1 MKNRIDKNWLDE
13 ISLKNKT
20 LFYKLSVIVGL
31 FFVFPVFGFLLY
43 AVKYD
48 IIYDESLHIFL
59 IAFLIF
65 SFLGFLLLRSIFN
78 KVVSISN
85 SISGKI
91 TSDLS
96 VIRSY
101 KGEDELTNIIESF
114 NAIEGKFKFTLE
126 QLEKNALKMSTLK
139 ELTDLCYVTYDP
151 EELMYI
157 TLERALKLANAN
169 IGSVLMLERPN
180 RKNFILQANIGLVDI
195 VKVGDLIEFDKSIA
209 KYAVINKSPL
219 LVNDIE
225 KDSRFGRN
233 NRSLYGTKSFI
244 CMPIKT
250 TNDIIGVLT
259 VSRRDNDT
267 PFTAEDMEA
276 LSSLL
281 SSAAFTYENLRL
293 LKKNEQNRMFLK
305 QLEKIYKVI
314 CSSFKG
320 SELIYAVLNE
330 IQALVPFE
338 AAIIMVREETRPN
351 DLFIYDS
358 FSKIPINLSRGA
370 YYNYK
375 NSIFDKII
383 KQGTTLFLEDKDLD
397 ALHKNIEKELLCN
410 QGYKSCL
417 LAALKMRNS
426 VAGVLVLCTSKP
438 DLFHNKMEFINLAFD
453 SLSFSIE
460 RDMLSGAVE
469 KRENELDTLKEIG
482 NTLAIS
488 TFDID
493 KVLQYAMDMIRVVMN
508 VEAGSLFL
516 LHDSELDFKIAFGS
530 GDIDKLKK
538 FRIKL
543 GQGIAGYVAS
553 QGKSLVVNDITQSPH
568 FFPEIDRKIGF
579 QTQSALCIPM
589 ISQGKVLGVIEL
601 INKING
607 DFGPNDEHLLHSIVS
622 SLVIAMENARLYQE
636 TISMT
641 EHERGIRQMFQKFVP
656 MEVVEKIVYGKDVE
670 KAIVDEFRSLS
681 LLNIDIRGFSR
692 VAKKIGPQ
700 KTVSMLNYFFSVMGG
715 IVFNHHGI
723 VDKYLGDGFLAVFG
737 APVPSTVDA
746 DNAIAAALE
755 MKQSIEAVNKYFLQE
770 LGDPLVIGISI
781 HTGEV
786 VIGNIGFDKKM
797 DYTVIGDS
805 VNTVFRLQNLVKTL
819 PNGILISED
828 TRRAAK
834 SHLDIIEMGQYEID
848 STIGILKVYELTG
861 QEKY

>member
-1 MKNRIDKNWLDE
+1 MKKGFDKNWLNE

-20 LFYKLSVIVGL
+20 LFYKLSIIVGL

-59 IAFLIF
+59 IAFLVF

-85 SISGKI
+85 TISEKI

-96 VIRSY
+96 GVRLNN
-101 KGEDELTNIIESF
+101 GEDELTNIIESF
-114 NAIEGKFKFTLE
+114 NAIETKFKSMLKE
-126 QLEKNALKMSTLK
+126 LEKNALKMSTLK
-139 ELTDLCYVTYDP
+139 ELSDLCYVTYDP

-157 TLERALKLANAN
+157 TLERALKLANAD
-169 IGSVLMLERPN
+169 IGSVLMLERPD
-180 RKNFILQANIGLVDI
+180 RKNFILQANIGLVNI
-195 VKVGDLIEFDKSIA
+195 VKVGDPIEFDKSIA

-250 TNDIIGVLT
+250 INDIIGVLT

-267 PFTAEDMEA
+267 PFVTEDMEV

-281 SSAAFTYENLRL
+281 SGAAFTYENLRL
-293 LKKNEQNRMFLK
+293 LKKNEQNQGFLK
-305 QLEKIYKVI
+305 QLKKIFKVI

-320 SELIYAVLNE
+320 SELIYAILNE
-330 IQALVPFE
+330 IQALVSFE
-338 AAIIMVREETRPN
+338 TAIIMIKEETRPN
-351 DLFIYDS
+351 DLLIYDS
-358 FSKIPINLSRGA
+358 FSKIPINLSRGV
-370 YYNYK
+370 YCNYK
-375 NSIFDKII
+375 DSIFDKVIN
-383 KQGTTLFLEDKDLD
+383 QGTTLILNDKDIEVMHED
-397 ALHKNIEKELLCN
+397 IEKELLCN
-410 QGYKSCL
+410 QGYKACL
-417 LAALKMRNS
+417 FAALKMRNN
-426 VAGVLVLCTSKP
+426 VEGVLVLCASKP
-438 DLFHNKMEFINLAFD
+438 DLFHKTMEFINLTMD
-453 SLSFSIE
+453 ILSFSIE

-516 LHDSELDFKIAFGS
+516 LHDGELDFKITFGR
-530 GDIDKLKK
+530 DIDKLKQ

-543 GQGIAGYVAS
+543 GQGIAGCVAS
-553 QGKSLVVNDITQSPH
+553 QGKSLIVNDITQSPH
-568 FFPEIDRKIGF
+568 FFPEIDKKTGF
-579 QTQSALCIPM
+579 QTRSVLCIPM
-589 ISQGKVLGVIEL
+589 ISQGKVLGAIEL
-601 INKING
+601 INKISG

-656 MEVVEKIVYGKDVE
+656 MEVVEKIVYGKDTG
-670 KAIVDEFRSLS
+670 KAIIDEFRSLS

-692 VAKKIGPQ
+692 VTKKIGPQ

-737 APVPSTVDA
+737 APVPSTMDA

-755 MKQSIEAVNKYFLQE
+755 MKRSIETVNKYFLQE
-770 LGDPLVIGISI
+770 LGAPLVIGISI

-828 TRRAAK
+828 THRAAT
-834 SHLDIIEMGQYEID
+834 SHLDVIEMGQYEID
-848 STIGILKVYELTG
+848 STIGKLKVYELMG
-861 QEKY
+861 QEKH

>member
-1 MKNRIDKNWLDE
+1 MKKGFDKNWLNE

-20 LFYKLSVIVGL
+20 LFYKLSIIVGL

-59 IAFLIF
+59 IAFLVF

-85 SISGKI
+85 TISEKI

-96 VIRSY
+96 GVRLNN
-101 KGEDELTNIIESF
+101 GEDELTNIIESF
-114 NAIEGKFKFTLE
+114 NAIETKFKSMLKE
-126 QLEKNALKMSTLK
+126 LEKNALKMSTLK
-139 ELTDLCYVTYDP
+139 ELSDLCYVTYDP

-157 TLERALKLANAN
+157 TLERALKLANAD
-169 IGSVLMLERPN
+169 IGSVLMLERPD
-180 RKNFILQANIGLVDI
+180 RKNFILQANIGLVNI
-195 VKVGDLIEFDKSIA
+195 VKVGDPIEFDKSIA

-250 TNDIIGVLT
+250 INDIIGVLT

-267 PFTAEDMEA
+267 PFVVEDMEV

-281 SSAAFTYENLRL
+281 SGAAFTYENLRL
-293 LKKNEQNRMFLK
+293 IKKNEQNQGFLK
-305 QLEKIYKVI
+305 QLKKIFKVI

-320 SELIYAVLNE
+320 SELIYAILNE
-330 IQALVPFE
+330 IQALVSFE
-338 AAIIMVREETRPN
+338 TAIIMIKEETRPN
-351 DLFIYDS
+351 DLLIYDS
-358 FSKIPINLSRGA
+358 FSKIPINLSRGV

-375 NSIFDKII
+375 DSIFDKVIN
-383 KQGTTLFLEDKDLD
+383 QGTTLILNDKDIEVMHED
-397 ALHKNIEKELLCN
+397 IEKELLCN
-410 QGYKSCL
+410 QGYKACL
-417 LAALKMRNS
+417 FAALKMRNN
-426 VAGVLVLCTSKP
+426 VEGVLVLCASKP
-438 DLFHNKMEFINLAFD
+438 DLFHKTMEFINLTMD
-453 SLSFSIE
+453 ILSFSIE
-460 RDMLSGAVE
+460 RDILSGAVE

-516 LHDSELDFKIAFGS
+516 LHDGELDFKITFGR
-530 GDIDKLKK
+530 DIDKLKR

-543 GQGIAGYVAS
+543 GQGIAGCVAS
-553 QGKSLVVNDITQSPH
+553 QGKSLIVNDITQSPH
-568 FFPEIDRKIGF
+568 FFPEIDKKTGF
-579 QTQSALCIPM
+579 QTRSVLCIPM
-589 ISQGKVLGVIEL
+589 ISQGKVLGAIEL
-601 INKING
+601 INKISG

-622 SLVIAMENARLYQE
+622 SLVIAMENARLYRE

-656 MEVVEKIVYGKDVE
+656 MEVVEKIVYGKDTG
-670 KAIVDEFRSLS
+670 KAIIDEFRSLS

-692 VAKKIGPQ
+692 VTKKIGPQ

-737 APVPSTVDA
+737 APVPSTMDA

-755 MKQSIEAVNKYFLQE
+755 MKRSIETVNKYFLQE
-770 LGDPLVIGISI
+770 LGAPLVIGISI

-828 TRRAAK
+828 THRAAT
-834 SHLDIIEMGQYEID
+834 SHLDVIEMGQYEID
-848 STIGILKVYELTG
+848 STIGKLKVYELMG
-861 QEKY
+861 QEKH